1 MWIARLWLLIGP
13 CLQINA
19 LARKSSGAAP
29 VHKASSFGSIP
40 RAPSGFSLSPSG
52 GGSAGWAYRDTPNL
66 SRAESMAST
75 AVRAADKIKV
85 GLPPDKRL
93 IPEGNHASREQPM
106 PRNSYTLLSPR
117 HK

>member
-1 MWIARLWLLIGP
+1 MLAWVAQRWLLTGP
-13 CLQINA
+13 SLQLNP
-19 LARKSSGAAP
+19 LARKSSGGP

-52 GGSAGWAYRDTPNL
+52 GGSHGWAYKDTPNL

-85 GLPPDKRL
+85 SLPPTS
-93 IPEGNHASREQPM
+93 A
-106 PRNSYTLLSPR
+106 
-117 HK
+117 